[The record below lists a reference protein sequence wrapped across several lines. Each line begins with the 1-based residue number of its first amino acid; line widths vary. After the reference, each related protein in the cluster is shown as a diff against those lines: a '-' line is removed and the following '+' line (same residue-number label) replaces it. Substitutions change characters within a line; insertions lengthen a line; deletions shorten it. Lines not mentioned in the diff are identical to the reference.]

1 MEIRDNIE
9 CGDFTATSIKIKDTT
24 SNGILRANGSID
36 DTSYQSEISDL
47 DTIRTNA
54 TKGNTAYGWG
64 NHADAGYAIQT
75 EVTEELNHVYETLLN
90 KIPTELPPTNNS
102 VTTAKIADAS
112 ISTNKIQDKAIIG
125 SKIGQEEIT
134 TNHIA
139 NSAITNA
146 KLDKSYI
153 VINGT
158 HISLGDKK
166 QMLGLVTVNGYKCFL
181 EIANNELILSSPT
194 FAENGSIWDIEE
206 IIRYPLLTELP
217 TIPNPTANA
226 TEITDVNNWFD
237 SNISNYIIPENLMYE
252 FLSGENS
259 MSQMLLQ
266 LNGTSC
272 TLTSY
277 NLDFKMAE
285 VDMTILISNLTR
297 YGYEVYVEN
306 DIDSI
311 TTSGICTLKFKI
323 DGTNVIIECYRK
335 IV

>member
-36 DTSYQSEISDL
+36 DTSYQFEISDL

-64 NHADAGYAIQT
+64 NHVNAGYAKT
-75 EVTEELNHVYETLLN
+75 SD
-90 KIPTELPPTNNS
+90 IPTELPPTNNS

-139 NSAITNA
+139 NSAITLA
-146 KLDKSYI
+146 KLEKSSV
-153 VINGT
+153 VING
-158 HISLGDKK
+158 ISIKLGDWGRV
-166 QMLGLVTVNGYKCFL
+166 QGLVGVDGYECFL
-181 EIANNELILSSPT
+181 AVENNELILSKVE
-194 FAENGSIWDIEE
+194 FGQYGSIANIEE
-206 IIRYPLLTELP
+206 LVRYPLLTELP
-217 TIPNPTANA
+217 TILNPTANA

-237 SNISNYIIPENLMYE
+237 SNISNYIIPENLMYD
-252 FLSGENS
+252 FLSGKNS

-266 LNGTSC
+266 LNNASC

-277 NLDFKMAE
+277 NLDFKQKGI
-285 VDMTILISNLTR
+285 DMNSLISDLTTKN
-297 YGYEVYVEN
+297 GYEVYVEN

-323 DGTNVIIECYRK
+323 DDHQVIIECYRK
-335 IV
+335 TTV